1 MKNIQIW
8 HVSKAYMPDKLH
20 FTATVRTSRSYCLKL
35 SHHQKAPLCDGVRET
50 REAKSLNDSR
60 ESADA

>member
-1 MKNIQIW
+1 VLAPLAIKNIQIW

-35 SHHQKAPLCDGVRET
+35 GHHQETPLRDGVREH
-50 REAKSLNDSR
+50 AKLK
-60 ESADA
+60 A